1 MSTAQSQPQNPKV
14 CLEWAL
20 AMLDA
25 LSRHPLR
32 YLLEAPELRKLV
44 RSVVNKALA
53 DDLELYA
60 HEAMRRYRR
69 APKVVAKPPPKPRD
83 PNKRCHRNR
92 QDEVRREL
100 YAQQN
105 PRLPGL

>member
-1 MSTAQSQPQNPKV
+1 
-14 CLEWAL
+14 
-20 AMLDA
+20 MLDA

-32 YLLEAPELRKLV
+32 YLLEAPELRKLM

-60 HEAMRRYRR
+60 HEAMRRYHR
-69 APKVVAKPPPKPRD
+69 APKAALDKRQNPNPRNQH
-83 PNKRCHRNR
+83 PSQR
-92 QDEVRREL
+92 QPRKEEI

-105 PRLPGL
+105 PRLPGI